1 MKILNLTQH
10 PATEEQIAAGVIDLS
25 PDDRALLA
33 RALTFDEAPDEAT
46 LVARAQSIAL
56 MAAGHSSGARSVMI
70 GGAPYF
76 MRPLEQALWAENIR
90 PLYAFSVRES
100 IEHVRPSGAVEK
112 IAVFRHTG
120 FVGMEFTE
128 LAANPR
134 GARWQRR
141 ARKS

>member
-46 LVARAQSIAL
+46 LVTRAQSIAL
-56 MAAGHSSGARSVMI
+56 MAAGHSSGARSAMI

-76 MRPLEQALWAENIR
+76 MRPLEKALWEAGIR

-112 IAVFRHTG
+112 IAVFRHAG
-120 FVGMEFTE
+120 FVGTEFMEI
-128 LAANPR
+128 PR
-134 GARWQRR
+134 
-141 ARKS
+141 